1 MIPSDPYGEIQM
13 LLSGLPDSA
22 PNVVAKS
29 REFREDDEIDFA
41 FELLRQAVSKDPAP
55 VLLAEFADLL
65 AAEGRREEAVETA
78 MSALGAEASSGYA
91 REVLTRILTS
101 ELPRG
106 AARLADAA
114 WTFAENGELDF
125 AENLFIDAVEV
136 APDNLLLREQTARFY
151 AEQRDIPN
159 CIVHLEALL
168 SIEPEHDDALLMLA
182 AAFIKTGE
190 LPRAQ
195 RLLERARRQGVEA
208 DTLDKL
214 ERKIGAVVDVI
225 SRSQKNE

>member
-13 LLSGLPDSA
+13 LLAGLPDSA

-29 REFREDDEIDFA
+29 REFRDDDEIDFA
-41 FELLRQAVSKDPAP
+41 FELLRQAVERDPAP
-55 VLLAEFADLL
+55 VLLAELADLL

-78 MSALGAEASSGYA
+78 MSALGAESSSGYA
-91 REVLTRILTS
+91 REVLSRVLTS

-114 WTFAENGELDF
+114 WKFAENGDVEF
-125 AENLFIDAVEV
+125 AEDLFVDAVEA
-136 APDNLLLREQTARFY
+136 APENILLREQTARFY
-151 AEQRDIPN
+151 AEHRRVDD

-168 SIEPEHDDALLMLA
+168 ALDPEHENALAMLA
-182 AAFIKTGE
+182 AAFIKKGE

-195 RLLERARRQGVEA
+195 KLLERARLQGI
-208 DTLDKL
+208 DPQMLQKL

-225 SRSQKNE
+225 ARSRKNE